1 MKTALKVT
9 AVVVLVI
16 LVAIQFIGRPEHSNP
31 PEDPSHVVSATV
43 KVPPTVQDILDRS
56 CMDCHSH
63 RTRWPW
69 YSHVAPVSWL
79 VVHDVEEGR
88 EELNFS
94 EWGTYSR
101 KRQMARLEMISVVV
115 DKGEM
120 PMKNYVLLHG
130 EAALSEADK
139 DLLCSWAEALCDS
152 LTAVV
157 Q

>member
-9 AVVVLVI
+9 AVVVPVV
-16 LVAIQFIGRPEHSNP
+16 LVAMQFIGRPEHANP
-31 PEDPSHVVSATV
+31 PEDPSHVVSATL
-43 KVPPTVQDILDRS
+43 KVPARVQDILDRS

-79 VVHDVEEGR
+79 VARDVEEGR

-101 KRQMARLEMISVVV
+101 KRQAARLEMISVMVE
-115 DKGEM
+115 KGEM

-130 EAALSEADK
+130 EATLSETDK
-139 DLLCSWAEALCDS
+139 DLLCTWAEELSDS
-152 LTAVV
+152 LTAVAD
-157 Q
+157 